1 LSTRD
6 VDPDAEQEVDLGRY
20 WSAIVARWWL
30 PLLGLI
36 VGVIVG
42 YLISLG
48 GKQVWNASSTVY
60 LGASYSIIG
69 GNLLQGPQAN
79 PATVGTIARAQD
91 SIAQAAAKAGMR
103 AGDLQGHVS
112 TKSISTGAGASTLRV
127 TANPLVR
134 LIVQAPTRRK
144 AQVAANTLAQIVVLR
159 LSPFADKKIAGLQE
173 RIDADQQQ
181 MLGLQRLFVD
191 FEIASLWNRAYTF
204 AQVNRDS
211 GAFIFY
217 RHTDDAFRA
226 TRGNDANGGSCW

>member
-60 LGASYSIIG
+60 IGASYSIIG

-79 PATVGTIARAQD
+79 PATVGTIARAGLD
-91 SIAQAAAKAGMR
+91 R
-103 AGDLQGHVS
+103 AG
-112 TKSISTGAGASTLRV
+112 
-127 TANPLVR
+127 
-134 LIVQAPTRRK
+134 RRE
-144 AQVAANTLAQIVVLR
+144 
-159 LSPFADKKIAGLQE
+159 G
-173 RIDADQQQ
+173 
-181 MLGLQRLFVD
+181 
-191 FEIASLWNRAYTF
+191 
-204 AQVNRDS
+204 
-211 GAFIFY
+211 
-217 RHTDDAFRA
+217 RHARE
-226 TRGNDANGGSCW
+226 